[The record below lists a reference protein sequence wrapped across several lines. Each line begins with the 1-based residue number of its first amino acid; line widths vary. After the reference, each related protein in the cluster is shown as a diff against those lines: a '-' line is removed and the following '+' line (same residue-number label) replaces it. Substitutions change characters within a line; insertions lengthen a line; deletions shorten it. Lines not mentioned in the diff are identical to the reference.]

1 MTLIKKWWFRKG
13 KNCVILKAK
22 VLVEQFLVQPNQI
35 ICVRATLI
43 SVVDLNFRPSNWL
56 EWIKLLLT
64 TWNCN
69 LSPMTFLISFPKV
82 LSNTIGWE
90 DLGKSYNSLLGL
102 GIITVDDNLKWFG
115 QYPKSMDTLVILM
128 TLVIQ
133 ALSLRM
139 DLRYLYDSLSELGV
153 DELLQLSNMIL
164 NSSLEKEAY
173 IDICLFSILSRMLVS
188 TWWWSAVLKEKW
200 RVFPKLSKKKHSW

>member
-1 MTLIKKWWFRKG
+1 
-13 KNCVILKAK
+13 
-22 VLVEQFLVQPNQI
+22 
-35 ICVRATLI
+35 
-43 SVVDLNFRPSNWL
+43 
-56 EWIKLLLT
+56 
-64 TWNCN
+64 
-69 LSPMTFLISFPKV
+69 
-82 LSNTIGWE
+82 
-90 DLGKSYNSLLGL
+90 
-102 GIITVDDNLKWFG
+102 
-115 QYPKSMDTLVILM
+115 MDTLVILM

-188 TWWWSAVLKEKW
+188 TW
-200 RVFPKLSKKKHSW
+200 